1 MKILILVISSIEE
14 PYKKLENAIRETWGN
29 NTNDD
34 VKIFYNYGSDGSS
47 TFIDDDRIICD
58 CIENMDNIGLKT
70 IKSFELLYDSFE
82 FDYIFRTN
90 LSSFVHIENMIKYLK
105 DMPSERFY
113 GGMCTLNFSGEH
125 LQKFGEGT
133 FASGSGYFL
142 SKDIVK
148 LLIDNKELWDHSIID
163 DVALAGL
170 LKKLGILPTLC
181 PRIDIINISNDK
193 LILVDGRFKRGN
205 YSYAT
210 KKWFWIEE
218 FKCIIEG
225 LEGDDELTWFDIEK
239 SKK

>member
-1 MKILILVISSIEE
+1 MKVLILIISSTRE
-14 PYKKLENAIRETWGN
+14 PYNRLEDAIRRTWGSN
-29 NTNDD
+29 KNEDI
-34 VKIFYNYGSDGSS
+34 KIFYTYGDGESIQIKNDKI
-47 TFIDDDRIICD
+47 TCD
-58 CIENMDNIGLKT
+58 CPESLGNIGKKT
-70 IKSFELLYDSFE
+70 IISFELLYNKFD

-181 PRIDIINISNDK
+181 PRIDIINLSNDK
-193 LILVDGRFKRGN
+193 LIAVNGRDHIAVSDDDISKCYHFRCKTSGDRSGDVQIFKKLNSIFYG
-205 YSYAT
+205 
-210 KKWFWIEE
+210 
-218 FKCIIEG
+218 
-225 LEGDDELTWFDIEK
+225 
-239 SKK
+239 